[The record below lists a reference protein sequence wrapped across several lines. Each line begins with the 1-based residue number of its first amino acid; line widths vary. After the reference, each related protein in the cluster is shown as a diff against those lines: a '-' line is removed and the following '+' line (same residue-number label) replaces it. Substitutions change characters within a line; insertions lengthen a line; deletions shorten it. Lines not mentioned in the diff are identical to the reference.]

1 MSLPLVLKKAD
12 GFYNISLLEAAGF
25 RAFFTTRRFDMAFE
39 PVCRGRRF
47 LRKDAYQKIGLDAS
61 RLVSP
66 LQVHGDSI
74 RIVGPKDRG
83 KGAYERLTAVQETD
97 ALMTNEPHLP
107 IAILTAD
114 CLPVFMADTN
124 KRAICLVHAGWKGV
138 HKKIV
143 VKAIRQMVATF
154 QTALSDLT
162 VVLGPALRPCCYEVG
177 RAFTNLFPEATVL
190 RGDRFYFDMAA
201 AVAGQLLKCGVTNS
215 QVYDTHLCTSCLNQ
229 EFFSYRREG
238 EDAGRSM
245 SVLEIA

>member
-1 MSLPLVLKKAD
+1 MPLPLVLKKSD

-25 RAFFTTRRFDMAFE
+25 RALFTTRRFDMAFE
-39 PVCRGRRF
+39 PVGRGRRF

-61 RLVSP
+61 GLVCP

-74 RIVGPKDRG
+74 RIVEHRDRG
-83 KGAYERLTAVQETD
+83 KGAYERFTAIQETD
-97 ALMTNEPHLP
+97 ALMTNQPHLP

-124 KRAICLVHAGWKGV
+124 KKAACLVHAGWKGV

-143 VKAIRQMVATF
+143 VKALRQMVETF
-154 QTALSDLT
+154 QTALSDLM

-177 RAFTNLFPEATVL
+177 REFAEFFPEAIVL
-190 RGDRFYFDMAA
+190 RGDRLYFDIAA
-201 AVAGQLLKCGVTNS
+201 AVVGQLLKCGVKDD